1 MMEVDMSY
9 YDNKWFKNFKTK
21 LVACNTYDNSEL
33 LELEFEDTI
42 FFPGGGGQPMDRG
55 FISLVSGGEVKHRY
69 KLEDIREVD
78 NRIKHIVSRDQVLS
92 TYEISSDKISSGD
105 IEGLMELDWD
115 HRIDGMQQ
123 HTGQHLLSGCF
134 YKLFKA
140 NTKGLHIGKDV
151 SQLDIDGEFTDEMVK
166 KLEDYA
172 NDQISRAIN
181 IKNYVLKEGDSLE
194 TRRPLPST
202 DGDIRILEIEDL
214 DINACCGLHLDNTRD
229 ITMVKIKR
237 YYKHKSGTRFE
248 YLAGKRA
255 VDYLLK
261 RDRIFDSVLNKYS
274 AGEDNIIKS
283 LENIEKKKDD
293 YYNRSAYLLNELI
306 KKDMEIY
313 LSSAKSNAKGLKV
326 IISKFDN
333 EETWYLDSL
342 AKHLVESGPLVLIF
356 ANKKQGKY
364 MINFMA
370 SKTTISEHTYIDLG
384 KLFKSLAN
392 EYPLKGGGSKFS
404 ASGVYDSEKNI
415 DILLDNVY
423 DLYIGVL

>member
-105 IEGLMELDWD
+105 IECLMELDWD

-181 IKNYVLKEGDSLE
+181 IKNYVLKESDSLE

-283 LENIEKKKDD
+283 LENIEKKRMITIIDQ
-293 YYNRSAYLLNELI
+293 LI
-306 KKDMEIY
+306 Y
-313 LSSAKSNAKGLKV
+313 
-326 IISKFDN
+326 
-333 EETWYLDSL
+333 
-342 AKHLVESGPLVLIF
+342 
-356 ANKKQGKY
+356 
-364 MINFMA
+364 
-370 SKTTISEHTYIDLG
+370 
-384 KLFKSLAN
+384 
-392 EYPLKGGGSKFS
+392 
-404 ASGVYDSEKNI
+404 
-415 DILLDNVY
+415 
-423 DLYIGVL
+423 